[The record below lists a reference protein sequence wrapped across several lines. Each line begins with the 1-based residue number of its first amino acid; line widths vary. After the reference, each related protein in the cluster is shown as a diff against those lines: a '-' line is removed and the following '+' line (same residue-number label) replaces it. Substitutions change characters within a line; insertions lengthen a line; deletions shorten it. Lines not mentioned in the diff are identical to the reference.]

1 MDLICDCKNESL
13 DISDDR
19 MRVSRKVEE
28 DSIIIGKL
36 SVVNKKK
43 LSSELYNSRQFQLL
57 WGAVTSWVSPPGCC
71 PWTLPMTFV
80 GPGLTYVCMWQ
91 HLNTSHGPD
100 MKFIYPRWSLE

>member
-57 WGAVTSWVSPPGCC
+57 
-71 PWTLPMTFV
+71 
-80 GPGLTYVCMWQ
+80 
-91 HLNTSHGPD
+91 
-100 MKFIYPRWSLE
+100 